1 MKKLFLVLVLVTA
14 TLCSAYSQNGHSDMT
29 FAGKS
34 HFFVTMNGAQVGE
47 TDIPSDT
54 LIYASG
60 DFILPAMTYG
70 KMVIPSFQIKGT
82 KYSGGYNGVIW
93 DDQTFSATAVDAS
106 GEEKTVTGSSLK
118 GSMTHENGIYRLVL
132 DVTFTYGSMPFPIT
146 YSIESYYIKEYVGEN
161 IVNVG
166 GQFGPYKASVTHRI
180 RTYVEE
186 SITKLDVE
194 IPAYTLLNTAIGD
207 LTLGSYTV
215 CGLEYDEERGGY
227 FRDYSSDN
235 LSMHFTASQNG
246 IVSID
251 GNYPLSAPG
260 NNNLLVEIT
269 NGKVRITNNF
279 KPGAMPFPIT
289 AVMDQTASSGISSI
303 HSSPSSTPSFTLEGI
318 KTPSYYRGIVV
329 RNGKKYSLR

>member
-1 MKKLFLVLVLVTA
+1 MSLSGTVL
-14 TLCSAYSQNGHSDMT
+14 S
-29 FAGKS
+29 
-34 HFFVTMNGAQVGE
+34 
-47 TDIPSDT
+47 I
-54 LIYASG
+54 
-60 DFILPAMTYG
+60 
-70 KMVIPSFQIKGT
+70 
-82 KYSGGYNGVIW
+82 
-93 DDQTFSATAVDAS
+93 
-106 GEEKTVTGSSLK
+106 
-118 GSMTHENGIYRLVL
+118 
-132 DVTFTYGSMPFPIT
+132 PFPIT

-207 LTLGSYTV
+207 LTLSSYTV
-215 CGLEYDEERGGY
+215 CGLEYDEERSGY

-251 GNYPLSAPG
+251 GNYPLSASG

-289 AVMDQTASSGISSI
+289 AVMDQTASSGISSL
-303 HSSPSSTPSFTLEGI
+303 HSSPSTTPSFTLEGI
-318 KTPSYYRGIVV
+318 TTPSYYRGIVV
-329 RNGKKYSLR
+329 RNGKKYSLHPSLIPDNYFQQFLGVFVGLTVCFSTTAS